1 LLVKLSYHPRWRA
14 EGADGPYLASPG
26 LMLVVPR
33 KGEVTLSY
41 AARAWS
47 DVLGWGLGFGTL
59 LVGLGSAVRGRRRWL
74 TEDRPPGGAGER
86 DAVGSRTIRS
96 LPLAVVTL
104 LVATRLWPV
113 APLPGDEEWLYE
125 QASRTYA
132 EGRWADSAEYAR
144 HGAARFAEDEP
155 RRAELLCVRG
165 EALLRSGHPREAA
178 QAFSEVVRRA
188 TDDPHRPQALFSGA
202 LAREAV
208 GDEAGATL
216 WRRLL
221 REQFP
226 DNPWTERLGHADD
239 RAEVDR
245 TMR

>member
-1 LLVKLSYHPRWRA
+1 MKVSYHPRWRA

-33 KGEVTLSY
+33 TGEVTLRY
-41 AARAWS
+41 AARAWP

-59 LVGLGSAVRGRRRWL
+59 LVGLGAAVRGRRRWL
-74 TEDRPPGGAGER
+74 AEDRPPGEPGER
-86 DAVGSRTIRS
+86 NAVGSRTIRS
-96 LPLAVVTL
+96 LPLAVVTH

-113 APLPGDEEWLYE
+113 APPPGDGEWLYE

-132 EGRWADSAEYAR
+132 EGRWADAAEYAR

-178 QAFSEVVRRA
+178 EAFGEVVRRA
-188 TDDPHRPQALFSGA
+188 PDDPHRPQALFSGA
-202 LAREAV
+202 LAKEAA
-208 GDEAGATL
+208 GDDAGATL

-226 DNPWTERLGHADD
+226 DNPWTDRLGPAHD
-239 RAEVDR
+239 RAEGDQPKR
-245 TMR
+245 